1 MCYQKQKLHQKY
13 IVPNYQVM
21 FKILVLIFINLMIFK
36 NNLIF
41 IHKLDEIYYY
51 ELFEC
56 ELIMVDEYILKNVS
70 LHILQVIINI
80 M

>member
-1 MCYQKQKLHQKY
+1 
-13 IVPNYQVM
+13 
-21 FKILVLIFINLMIFK
+21 MIFK